1 MTTQRRPSE
10 LARLEEVRRVG
21 GERTAE
27 VAGVLAEAFAADPLQ
42 AWLLEGAA
50 AGERAAR
57 RTAWWCF
64 MVTHAP
70 PGTELHVTGDG
81 SGAACWHPPGAGR
94 LPAGSVEEFRR
105 MVGEMAGGRA
115 PAVLASLARIAR
127 RAPAGPHWHLA
138 AVGVAPDR
146 QGEGLGAR
154 LLAPM
159 LARCDRLG
167 LPAYLESS
175 NPRNVT
181 FYERLG
187 FAVTGEVRTV
197 DERVALTLMR
207 RPPVPPDDDSASV
220 TGTAR

>member
-21 GERTAE
+21 RERTAQ
-27 VAGVLAEAFAADPLQ
+27 VAGVLAAAFAGDPLQ
-42 AWLLEGAA
+42 AWLLEGVP
-50 AGERAAR
+50 AGERPGW
-57 RTAWWCF
+57 RTAWWSF

-70 PGTELHVTGDG
+70 PGTEVHVTGDG
-81 SGAACWHPPGAGR
+81 SGAACWHPPGAGQ
-94 LPAGSVEEFRR
+94 LPAGVVGEFRR
-105 MVGEMAGGRA
+105 MVGEMAGERA
-115 PAVLASLARIAR
+115 PVVLASLTRFAR
-127 RAPAGPHWHLA
+127 RAPPEPHWHLA
-138 AVGVAPDR
+138 AVGVAPER

-175 NPRNVT
+175 NSRNVA

-187 FAVTGEVRTV
+187 FAACGEVRTV
-197 DERVALTLMR
+197 DERVTLTLMW
-207 RPPVPPDDDSASV
+207 RPPAPA
-220 TGTAR
+220 TGTAP